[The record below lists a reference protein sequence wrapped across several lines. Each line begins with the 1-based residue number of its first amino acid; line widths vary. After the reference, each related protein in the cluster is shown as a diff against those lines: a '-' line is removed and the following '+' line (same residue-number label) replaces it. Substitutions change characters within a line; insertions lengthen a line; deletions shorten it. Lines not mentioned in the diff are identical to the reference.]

1 LGYFYKLN
9 LSTQLNIEEGKK
21 MGKKE
26 EIIAVITPAL
36 EVLGFYLEDVTITS
50 AGRRSMLTVIVDG
63 DTHLS
68 LDQVTAATKGI
79 SEIVEG
85 IQSLG
90 QTPFTLEVTSPGLD
104 RPLTKP
110 RHWRKN
116 IDRLVKVILLDGS
129 EVKGRVKDV
138 SETFVTIDEQVINF
152 TDIKRATLEIEFKQ
166 VGK

>member
-1 LGYFYKLN
+1 
-9 LSTQLNIEEGKK
+9 

-26 EIIAVITPAL
+26 EISAAITPAL
-36 EVLGFYLEDVTITS
+36 SDLGFYLEDITITS

-68 LDQVTAATKGI
+68 LDQVTVATKAI
-79 SEIVEG
+79 SEIVEN

-90 QTPFTLEVTSPGLD
+90 QAPFTLEVTSPGLD

-116 IDRLVKVILLDGS
+116 IDRLVKIVLLDGT
-129 EVKGRVKDV
+129 EIKGRVKDATEI
-138 SETFVTIDEQVINF
+138 SATIDEQVVKF
-152 TDIKRATLEIEFKQ
+152 SDIKRATLEIEFKQ
-166 VGK
+166 VGR

>member
-1 LGYFYKLN
+1 
-9 LSTQLNIEEGKK
+9 

-26 EIIAVITPAL
+26 EISAAITPAL
-36 EVLGFYLEDVTITS
+36 SDLGFYLEDITITS
-50 AGRRSMLTVIVDG
+50 AGRRSMLTIIVDG

-68 LDQVTAATKGI
+68 LDQVTVATKAI
-79 SEIVEG
+79 SEIVEN

-90 QTPFTLEVTSPGLD
+90 QAPFTLEVTSPGLD

-116 IDRLVKVILLDGS
+116 IDRLVKIVLSDGK
-129 EVKGRVKDV
+129 EIKGRVKDATEISATV
-138 SETFVTIDEQVINF
+138 DEQVVKF
-152 TDIKRATLEIEFKQ
+152 SDIKRATLEIEFKQ

>member
-1 LGYFYKLN
+1 
-9 LSTQLNIEEGKK
+9 

-26 EIIAVITPAL
+26 EISAAITPAL
-36 EVLGFYLEDVTITS
+36 SDLGFYLEDITITS

-68 LDQVTAATKGI
+68 LDQVTVATKAV
-79 SEIVEG
+79 SEIVEN

-90 QTPFTLEVTSPGLD
+90 QAPFTLEVTSPGLD

-116 IDRLVKVILLDGS
+116 IDRLVKIVLLDGK
-129 EVKGRVKDV
+129 EIKGRVKDATEI
-138 SETFVTIDEQVINF
+138 SATIDEQVIKF
-152 TDIKRATLEIEFKQ
+152 SDIKRATLEIEFKQ

>member
-1 LGYFYKLN
+1 
-9 LSTQLNIEEGKK
+9 

-26 EIIAVITPAL
+26 DISDAVTPAL
-36 EVLGFYLEDVTITS
+36 SALGFYLEDVTITS
-50 AGRRSMLTVIVDG
+50 AGRRSMLTIIVDG

-68 LDQVTAATKGI
+68 LDQVTSATKAIG
-79 SEIVEG
+79 EIVES

-90 QTPFTLEVTSPGLD
+90 ETPFTLEVTSPGLD

-116 IDRLVKVILLDGS
+116 IDRLVKIVLLDGK
-129 EVKGRVKDV
+129 EIKGRIKAANEV
-138 SETFVTIDEQVINF
+138 SATVDESEIKF
-152 TDIKRATLEIEFKQ
+152 SDIKRASLEVEFKQ

>member
-1 LGYFYKLN
+1 
-9 LSTQLNIEEGKK
+9 

-26 EIIAVITPAL
+26 DISDAVTPAL
-36 EVLGFYLEDVTITS
+36 LALGFYLEDVTITS
-50 AGRRSMLTVIVDG
+50 AGRRSMLTIIVDG

-68 LDQVTAATKGI
+68 LDQVTSATKAIG
-79 SEIVEG
+79 EIVES

-90 QTPFTLEVTSPGLD
+90 ETPFTLEVTSPGLD

-116 IDRLVKVILLDGS
+116 IDRLVKVVLLDGKEIKGRIKAASEHSATVDES
-129 EVKGRVKDV
+129 EVKF
-138 SETFVTIDEQVINF
+138 S
-152 TDIKRATLEIEFKQ
+152 DIKRASLEVEFKQ

>member
-1 LGYFYKLN
+1 
-9 LSTQLNIEEGKK
+9 

-26 EIIAVITPAL
+26 DISDAVTPAL
-36 EVLGFYLEDVTITS
+36 SALGFYLEDVTITS
-50 AGRRSMLTVIVDG
+50 AGRRSMLTIIVDG

-68 LDQVTAATKGI
+68 LDQVTSATKAIG
-79 SEIVEG
+79 EIVES

-90 QTPFTLEVTSPGLD
+90 ETPFTLEVTSPGLD

-116 IDRLVKVILLDGS
+116 IDRLVKVVLLDGK
-129 EVKGRVKDV
+129 EIKGRIKAA
-138 SETFVTIDEQVINF
+138 SENSATVDESEINF
-152 TDIKRATLEIEFKQ
+152 ADIKRASLEVEFKQ

>member
-1 LGYFYKLN
+1 
-9 LSTQLNIEEGKK
+9 

-26 EIIAVITPAL
+26 DISDAVTPAL
-36 EVLGFYLEDVTITS
+36 LALGFYLEDVTITS
-50 AGRRSMLTVIVDG
+50 AGRRSMLTIIVDG

-68 LDQVTAATKGI
+68 LDQVTSATKAIG
-79 SEIVEG
+79 EIVES

-90 QTPFTLEVTSPGLD
+90 ETPFTLEVTSPGLD

-116 IDRLVKVILLDGS
+116 IDRLVKVVLLDGKEIKGRIKAAS
-129 EVKGRVKDV
+129 EVSAIVDE
-138 SETFVTIDEQVINF
+138 SEIKFS
-152 TDIKRATLEIEFKQ
+152 DIKRASLEVEFKQ